1 MTRSLIETPPIVN
14 TVARRVSLNTPMPQS
29 LFFSAKQILV
39 NGECGQKREP
49 SVNVLT
55 RWPDHSIQWI
65 ELNWTGCPCCTK
77 YWISSL
83 TSEGNGISTTAP
95 HQLGQSRESHE
106 AATENEDLF
115 NHIELTISV
124 ELANGKT
131 LELKPRTKKILTTQT
146 TLIEQ
151 ELVNDSVT
159 LAFVALSK
167 LNHC

>member
-1 MTRSLIETPPIVN
+1 MCVPRNTRLGRDKATPSSYLQMTRSLIETPPIVN

-39 NGECGQKREP
+39 NSECGQKREP

-106 AATENEDLF
+106 AATENEDRSITRF
-115 NHIELTISV
+115 FDISC
-124 ELANGKT
+124 
-131 LELKPRTKKILTTQT
+131 
-146 TLIEQ
+146 
-151 ELVNDSVT
+151 ELVTRLLSRVRT
-159 LAFVALSK
+159 LVMTLK
-167 LNHC
+167 Q